1 MKKKEQ
7 KALAQKIAKYEL
19 IVQTS
24 DDKKR
29 IRDAQDK
36 IMELSGRVETLDD
49 IAAIDEM
56 VQEIL
61 DKFLDKKSSIR
72 EEFNKLDISL
82 GNNVDDIKSKQEGI
96 YGKKL

>member
-19 IVQTS
+19 IIQTS
-24 DDKKR
+24 QDKKQV
-29 IRDAQDK
+29 RDAQDK
-36 IMELSGRVETLDD
+36 IIELSGKVETLDD

-61 DKFLDKKSSIR
+61 EKHLEK
-72 EEFNKLDISL
+72 
-82 GNNVDDIKSKQEGI
+82 
-96 YGKKL
+96 

>member
-19 IVQTS
+19 IIQTS
-24 DDKKR
+24 DDKQR

-36 IMELSGRVETLDD
+36 IMDLSGRVKTLDD

-61 DKFLDKKSSIR
+61 EKYLEK
-72 EEFNKLDISL
+72 N
-82 GNNVDDIKSKQEGI
+82 
-96 YGKKL
+96 

>member
-29 IRDAQDK
+29 VRDAQDK
-36 IMELSGRVETLDD
+36 IMELSGKVETLDD

-61 DKFLDKKSSIR
+61 EKHL
-72 EEFNKLDISL
+72 ENK
-82 GNNVDDIKSKQEGI
+82 
-96 YGKKL
+96 

>member
-19 IVQTS
+19 IIQTS

-29 IRDAQDK
+29 VRDAQDK
-36 IMELSGRVETLDD
+36 VIELSGKVESLDD

-61 DKFLDKKSSIR
+61 EKYL
-72 EEFNKLDISL
+72 E
-82 GNNVDDIKSKQEGI
+82 NNS
-96 YGKKL
+96 

>member
-19 IVQTS
+19 IIQTS
-24 DDKKR
+24 QDKKQV
-29 IRDAQDK
+29 RDAQDK
-36 IMELSGRVETLDD
+36 IIELSGKVETLDD

-61 DKFLDKKSSIR
+61 EKYLEK
-72 EEFNKLDISL
+72 
-82 GNNVDDIKSKQEGI
+82 
-96 YGKKL
+96 

>member
-19 IVQTS
+19 IVQTIQ
-24 DDKKR
+24 DKKQV
-29 IRDAQDK
+29 RDAQDK
-36 IMELSGRVETLDD
+36 IIELSGKVESLDD

-61 DKFLDKKSSIR
+61 EKHLEK
-72 EEFNKLDISL
+72 
-82 GNNVDDIKSKQEGI
+82 
-96 YGKKL
+96 

>member
-19 IVQTS
+19 IIQTS
-24 DDKKR
+24 DDKQR

-36 IMELSGRVETLDD
+36 IMDLSGRVATLDD

-61 DKFLDKKSSIR
+61 EKYLEK
-72 EEFNKLDISL
+72 N
-82 GNNVDDIKSKQEGI
+82 
-96 YGKKL
+96 

>member
-29 IRDAQDK
+29 VREAQDK
-36 IMELSGRVETLDD
+36 IIELSGKVETLDD

-61 DKFLDKKSSIR
+61 EKHLENS
-72 EEFNKLDISL
+72 
-82 GNNVDDIKSKQEGI
+82 
-96 YGKKL
+96 

>member
-19 IVQTS
+19 IIQTS
-24 DDKKR
+24 QDKKQV
-29 IRDAQDK
+29 RDAQDK
-36 IMELSGRVETLDD
+36 IIELSGKVESLDD

-61 DKFLDKKSSIR
+61 EKHLK
-72 EEFNKLDISL
+72 
-82 GNNVDDIKSKQEGI
+82 NNS
-96 YGKKL
+96 

>member
-19 IVQTS
+19 IIQTS
-24 DDKKR
+24 QDKKQV
-29 IRDAQDK
+29 RDAQDK
-36 IMELSGRVETLDD
+36 IIELSGKVESLDD

-61 DKFLDKKSSIR
+61 EKHL
-72 EEFNKLDISL
+72 E
-82 GNNVDDIKSKQEGI
+82 NNF
-96 YGKKL
+96 

>member
-19 IVQTS
+19 IIQTS
-24 DDKKR
+24 TDKKQV
-29 IRDAQDK
+29 RDAQDK
-36 IMELSGRVETLDD
+36 ILELSGKVETLDD

-61 DKFLDKKSSIR
+61 EKHLK
-72 EEFNKLDISL
+72 
-82 GNNVDDIKSKQEGI
+82 
-96 YGKKL
+96 

>member
-19 IVQTS
+19 IIQTS

-29 IRDAQDK
+29 IHDAQDK

-49 IAAIDEM
+49 MAAIDEM

-61 DKFLDKKSSIR
+61 EKYL
-72 EEFNKLDISL
+72 ENK
-82 GNNVDDIKSKQEGI
+82 
-96 YGKKL
+96 

>member
-24 DDKKR
+24 TDKKQV
-29 IRDAQDK
+29 RDAQDK
-36 IMELSGRVETLDD
+36 IIELSGKVETLDD

-61 DKFLDKKSSIR
+61 EKHLEK
-72 EEFNKLDISL
+72 
-82 GNNVDDIKSKQEGI
+82 
-96 YGKKL
+96 

>member
-19 IVQTS
+19 IIQTS
-24 DDKKR
+24 TDKKQV
-29 IRDAQDK
+29 RDAQDK
-36 IMELSGRVETLDD
+36 ILELSGKVETLDD

-61 DKFLDKKSSIR
+61 EKHLEK
-72 EEFNKLDISL
+72 
-82 GNNVDDIKSKQEGI
+82 
-96 YGKKL
+96 

>member
-29 IRDAQDK
+29 IKDAQDK
-36 IMELSGRVETLDD
+36 IIELSGKVESLDD

-61 DKFLDKKSSIR
+61 EKHL
-72 EEFNKLDISL
+72 E
-82 GNNVDDIKSKQEGI
+82 NNS
-96 YGKKL
+96 

>member
-29 IRDAQDK
+29 VRDAQNK
-36 IMELSGRVETLDD
+36 IIELSGKVESLDD

-61 DKFLDKKSSIR
+61 EKHL
-72 EEFNKLDISL
+72 E
-82 GNNVDDIKSKQEGI
+82 NNS
-96 YGKKL
+96 

>member
-29 IRDAQDK
+29 VRDAQNK
-36 IMELSGRVETLDD
+36 IMELSGKVETLDD

-61 DKFLDKKSSIR
+61 EKYLEK
-72 EEFNKLDISL
+72 
-82 GNNVDDIKSKQEGI
+82 
-96 YGKKL
+96 

>member
-19 IVQTS
+19 IIQTS
-24 DDKKR
+24 QDKKQV
-29 IRDAQDK
+29 RDAQDK
-36 IMELSGRVETLDD
+36 IIELSGKVESLDD

-61 DKFLDKKSSIR
+61 EKELT
-72 EEFNKLDISL
+72 
-82 GNNVDDIKSKQEGI
+82 
-96 YGKKL
+96 

>member
-24 DDKKR
+24 TDKKQV
-29 IRDAQDK
+29 RDAQDK
-36 IMELSGRVETLDD
+36 IMELSGKVETLDD

-61 DKFLDKKSSIR
+61 EKHLEK
-72 EEFNKLDISL
+72 
-82 GNNVDDIKSKQEGI
+82 
-96 YGKKL
+96 

>member
-19 IVQTS
+19 IIQTS

-29 IRDAQDK
+29 VRDAQDK
-36 IMELSGRVETLDD
+36 VIELSGKVESLDD

-61 DKFLDKKSSIR
+61 EKHL
-72 EEFNKLDISL
+72 E
-82 GNNVDDIKSKQEGI
+82 NNS
-96 YGKKL
+96 

>member
-29 IRDAQDK
+29 IHDAQDK

-61 DKFLDKKSSIR
+61 EKFLDK
-72 EEFNKLDISL
+72 
-82 GNNVDDIKSKQEGI
+82 
-96 YGKKL
+96 

>member
-24 DDKKR
+24 TDKKQ

-36 IMELSGRVETLDD
+36 IMDLSGRVETLDD

-61 DKFLDKKSSIR
+61 EKYLEK
-72 EEFNKLDISL
+72 N
-82 GNNVDDIKSKQEGI
+82 
-96 YGKKL
+96 

>member
-36 IMELSGRVETLDD
+36 IIELSGKVESLDD

-61 DKFLDKKSSIR
+61 EKHLEK
-72 EEFNKLDISL
+72 
-82 GNNVDDIKSKQEGI
+82 
-96 YGKKL
+96 

>member
-29 IRDAQDK
+29 IREAQDK
-36 IMELSGRVETLDD
+36 IIELSGKVETLDD

-61 DKFLDKKSSIR
+61 EKHLEK
-72 EEFNKLDISL
+72 
-82 GNNVDDIKSKQEGI
+82 
-96 YGKKL
+96 

>member
-19 IVQTS
+19 IIQTS
-24 DDKKR
+24 QDKKQV
-29 IRDAQDK
+29 RDAQDK
-36 IMELSGRVETLDD
+36 IIDLSGKVESLDD

-61 DKFLDKKSSIR
+61 EKHLEK
-72 EEFNKLDISL
+72 
-82 GNNVDDIKSKQEGI
+82 
-96 YGKKL
+96 

>member
-24 DDKKR
+24 DDNKR
-29 IRDAQDK
+29 VRDAQGK
-36 IMELSGRVETLDD
+36 IIELSGKVESLDD

-61 DKFLDKKSSIR
+61 EKYL
-72 EEFNKLDISL
+72 E
-82 GNNVDDIKSKQEGI
+82 NNS
-96 YGKKL
+96 